1 MRGRITNMHS
11 ICKDTVIQISVT
23 LMTLH
28 GGTFPNGKPVSTDS
42 LLHTAHGRQN
52 RGACFL
58 RGQHRKSF
66 RGWKF
71 QIDAHA
77 VSQIANLFQKFIG
90 SVRNSLYMNIAIE
103 TIFVTQQ
110 EKSLI
115 HQFHCVSW
123 IFVYGGT

>member
-1 MRGRITNMHS
+1 MVALFPMASRYPLIRCCILRMGVRIEARVF
-11 ICKDTVIQISVT
+11 C
-23 LMTLH
+23 
-28 GGTFPNGKPVSTDS
+28 
-42 LLHTAHGRQN
+42 
-52 RGACFL
+52 GANI
-58 RGQHRKSF
+58 